1 MAENRCVACGEI
13 IPEGTQVCQI
23 CQAKAEADKP
33 KSEEKTSTFDLEQF
47 MMDWVLPIG
56 MLGVVIWII
65 VWLL

>member
-23 CQAKAEADKP
+23 CKAKVEATKP
-33 KSEEKTSTFDLEQF
+33 KEPEKPKFDIEQF
-47 MMDWVLPIG
+47 MMDWVLPLG
-56 MLGVVIWII
+56 MLGIAIYIV